1 MNLSLISS
9 MSVVDKQKEIDEL
22 KAEIIAIK
30 NNNKLSEEL
39 KLQYINSNKE
49 LIIILEN
56 KIEKLSPAV
65 NRTQTGEI
73 MLCYIVEMFYSIFLF
88 TCADV
93 TDEILKNLMNLN
105 QNLEK
110 LSPAMNPTQTGTK
123 MF

>member
-39 KLQYINSNKE
+39 KLQYIDRKEE

-56 KIEKLSPAV
+56 KIEKLTPA
-65 NRTQTGEI
+65 GI
-73 MLCYIVEMFYSIFLF
+73 
-88 TCADV
+88 
-93 TDEILKNLMNLN
+93 
-105 QNLEK
+105 
-110 LSPAMNPTQTGTK
+110 PTQTG
-123 MF
+123 